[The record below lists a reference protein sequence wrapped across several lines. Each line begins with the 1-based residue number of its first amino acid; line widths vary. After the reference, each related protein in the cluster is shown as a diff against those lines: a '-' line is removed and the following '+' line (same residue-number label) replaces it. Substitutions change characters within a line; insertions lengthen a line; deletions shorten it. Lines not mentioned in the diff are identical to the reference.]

1 MSKEK
6 QASKNYADYSYIG
19 EETITMTVPE
29 FIAIQKALDQ
39 AISNGVI
46 AQHPQVIRWY
56 DVATQKPVE
65 NPTEKQITG
74 QKVRQLADAEATKSE
89 YNLRVSYN
97 ANLFPVVFNGREVTM
112 AVHERMVED
121 GVAKPIDVVK
131 QAYEE
136 RKAKGQM
143 QVQEEELQPEVV
155 KTSQRE
161 GKMKVVKDSNKE

>member
-1 MSKEK
+1 
-6 QASKNYADYSYIG
+6 
-19 EETITMTVPE
+19 
-29 FIAIQKALDQ
+29 
-39 AISNGVI
+39 
-46 AQHPQVIRWY
+46 
-56 DVATQKPVE
+56 
-65 NPTEKQITG
+65 
-74 QKVRQLADAEATKSE
+74 
-89 YNLRVSYN
+89 
-97 ANLFPVVFNGREVTM
+97 
-112 AVHERMVED
+112 MVED